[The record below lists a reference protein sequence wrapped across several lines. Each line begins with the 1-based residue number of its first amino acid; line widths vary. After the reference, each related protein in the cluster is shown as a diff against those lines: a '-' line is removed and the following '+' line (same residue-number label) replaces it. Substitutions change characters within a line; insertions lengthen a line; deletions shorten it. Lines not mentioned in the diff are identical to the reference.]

1 MDLSTLIFFLPA
13 CFALNLAP
21 GPNNLLS
28 INNAAHHGFAASC
41 FAGLGRLVAF
51 AIMIALASA
60 GLAAVIFA
68 SKTIFITVKLL
79 GAAYLI
85 YLAYKLWVSDGSAMD
100 QKGGE
105 LEGKISTLMRR
116 EFLVAI
122 GNPKAILIFTAFLP
136 QFVVPDEDV
145 FTQFITLGA
154 TFLALEWIAIAIY
167 AYLGLHLQRWLA
179 GVKAKKI
186 FNRVCGSL
194 LGGAGLSLLVARH
207 AGL

>member
-1 MDLSTLIFFLPA
+1 MDLSTLMLFVPA

-28 INNAAHHGFAASC
+28 INNAAHHGFSASC
-41 FAGLGRLVAF
+41 FAGIGRLIAF
-51 AIMIALASA
+51 AIMIALASV

-68 SKTIFITVKLL
+68 SETIFTIIKTI
-79 GAAYLI
+79 GAVYLI
-85 YLAYKLWVSDGSAMD
+85 YLAYKLWTS
-100 QKGGE
+100 
-105 LEGKISTLMRR
+105 EGFTVAQTETGAKVRFFTLIRQ

-136 QFVVPDEDV
+136 QFIVPDQHISA
-145 FTQFITLGA
+145 QFITLGA
-154 TFLALEWIAIAIY
+154 MFLVLEWIAIAIY

-179 GVKAKKI
+179 GAKAKKL

-194 LGGAGLSLLVARH
+194 LGGAGLALLVARN
-207 AGL
+207 A